1 MVTLNETLLRGKMK
15 IALEPSYISWS
26 KNRTGQAGGGV
37 ATDVARAYMNNT
49 GGAGE
54 SVKEDEY
61 LITRVAMFRPALNV
75 VNCYGEQ
82 RKISKSEVE
91 DKWKRLCQDLET
103 IRARNEFCVLCGDL
117 NKLVG
122 NGELG
127 VPENNEEVSLG
138 GKLLRGLL
146 ASKNWFLV
154 NGMGKEVVSGGP
166 FTRIDPATGKA
177 SCLDLFIVNKE
188 LKPYISKLEIDS
200 ERKLGIARVEKKS
213 KKYRLIYPD
222 HFPVLL
228 TLENLPL
235 RKEEK
240 QEKIVRWNLAKE
252 GGWKDYRKES
262 EEVTEKLARV
272 VKDKSI
278 SIEEAKKK
286 FDKIHDHIK

>member
-1 MVTLNETLLRGKMK
+1 
-15 IALEPSYISWS
+15 
-26 KNRTGQAGGGV
+26 
-37 ATDVARAYMNNT
+37 MNST

-91 DKWKRLCQDLET
+91 EKWNRLCQDLET

-122 NGELG
+122 RGELG
-127 VPENNEEVSLG
+127 VPENHEEVSLG

-146 ASKNWFLV
+146 ASRNWVLF

-188 LKPYISKLEIDS
+188 LKPYI
-200 ERKLGIARVEKKS
+200 G
-213 KKYRLIYPD
+213 
-222 HFPVLL
+222 
-228 TLENLPL
+228 
-235 RKEEK
+235 
-240 QEKIVRWNLAKE
+240 
-252 GGWKDYRKES
+252 
-262 EEVTEKLARV
+262 
-272 VKDKSI
+272 
-278 SIEEAKKK
+278 
-286 FDKIHDHIK
+286 